1 MKKTWWKEAV
11 VYQIYPRSFYDSNGD
26 GIGDIQGII
35 QKLDHLK
42 DLGIDV
48 IWLGPVYDSP
58 NDDNGYDIRDY
69 YDIMEEFGTM
79 ADFDQLLEE
88 VHNRGMKLIMDLVVN
103 HSSDEHKWFV
113 ESRSSKDHPKRD
125 YYIWKDGK
133 GDNPPNNWPSF
144 FSGDAWKYDEETEQW
159 YLHLFTQKQPDLN
172 WENPK
177 VRQEVFDLMNWWLE
191 KGIDGFRMDVI
202 SVISKRDFEDT
213 PHEIF
218 EETISAKYANGPK
231 IEAYLSEMVDKTIS
245 NYDVMTVGE
254 GPGIDFDNA
263 LKYVDESKS
272 RLNMIFH
279 FDHMFIDHGPK
290 GKFDVAKIDF
300 IRFKKIFSD
309 WDQQLGTSGWNSIF
323 LGNHDFPRIVS
334 RFANDEEYWEESSKL
349 LSLMLLSMRGTPYI
363 YQGDEFGMTNV
374 AFDTI
379 DDYRDVETLNIWKE
393 TEENGEDVQE
403 LMKAIHQQGRDN
415 ARTPVQ
421 WDNSANA
428 GFTSGEPWIR
438 VNPNYEEINVQAQER
453 NPRSVLHFY
462 RKMITI
468 RQTYP
473 VLIYGDYQPIL
484 EEHPAIFAYYRQD
497 ESYHVL
503 IALNYSSEE
512 QSFHVDREI
521 ASCEFIRIVSN
532 YRSSSPVENGRIN
545 LQPWEG
551 VLFKIKKFK

>member
-177 VRQEVFDLMNWWLE
+177 VRQEVFDLMKWWLE

-290 GKFDVAKIDF
+290 GKFYPKRYDF
-300 IRFKKIFSD
+300 VEFKKVFQK
-309 WDQQLGTSGWNSIF
+309 WDEIVDQGGWPAIF

-334 RFANDEEYWEESSKL
+334 RFGNDSEYQAESAKALAL
-349 LSLMLLSMRGTPYI
+349 LLLTLRGTTYI
-363 YQGDEFGMTNV
+363 YQGEEIGMTNV
-374 AFDTI
+374 KLPSI
-379 DDYRDVETLNIWKE
+379 LDYRDVETLNAYREAEAKDDDLKE
-393 TEENGEDVQE
+393 FMSGVY
-403 LMKAIHQQGRDN
+403 AQGRDN
-415 ARTPVQ
+415 ARTPMQ
-421 WDNSANA
+421 WNNHQNG
-428 GFTSGEPWIR
+428 GFSLTIPWLLS
-438 VNPNYEEINVQAQER
+438 NPNHTSINVEDQEHSE
-453 NPRSVLHFY
+453 NSVLNFY
-462 RKMITI
+462 KKAIQLRKEHSTL
-468 RQTYP
+468 
-473 VLIYGDYQPIL
+473 VYGTFKVHQL
-484 EEHPAIFAYYRQD
+484 EHPELFMYERKD
-497 ESYHVL
+497 
-503 IALNYSSEE
+503 
-512 QSFHVDREI
+512 
-521 ASCEFIRIVSN
+521 
-532 YRSSSPVENGRIN
+532 ENGNFLVVIN
-545 LQPWEG
+545 FSEKKENFQSSKKDYEILLNNYPDLSTTHKVVHLRPWEACI
-551 VLFKIKKFK
+551 FKERI